1 MREAKLGTVKAMQK
15 QQAALVAAYAKAKA
29 AESKAR
35 GGSAR
40 ANDLIHRM
48 WKIRAEWGT
57 LATWIRRE
65 GGESAE
71 SLPLDL

>member
-48 WKIRAEWGT
+48 WKIRSSSKFFRVIVLNRAGF
-57 LATWIRRE
+57 
-65 GGESAE
+65 
-71 SLPLDL
+71 